1 VQALADAAGVRCVA
15 GEDEI
20 SITGPSAAV
29 RRAARRVPTFDDHR
43 LAMAAG
49 LVSLALPALLVE
61 SPDCVGKSYPRF
73 FRDLE
78 TILVRD

>member
-1 VQALADAAGVRCVA
+1 MA
-15 GEDEI
+15 
-20 SITGPSAAV
+20 ITGPPA
-29 RRAARRVPTFDDHR
+29 RGGRGLRRVPTFDDHR

-49 LVSLALPALLVE
+49 LLSLALPSLLVE
-61 SPDCVGKSYPRF
+61 SPDCVAKSYPRF